1 MICKVDLAENQVI
14 SNTVAIN
21 AYKSL
26 NMNFVNKPLKPV
38 VLGVVTLTTA
48 KSIDKDIKSQKGDD
62 CSKDENI
69 NNPPL
74 RKKICLKMS
83 KIIQDRY
90 NLEVKIARDL
100 TIKIENK
107 IRLMNPDMKQEYRDK
122 ILIILR
128 LLKVLFI

>member
-1 MICKVDLAENQVI
+1 MTTLA
-14 SNTVAIN
+14 T
-21 AYKSL
+21 
-26 NMNFVNKPLKPV
+26 
-38 VLGVVTLTTA
+38 G
-48 KSIDKDIKSQKGDD
+48 KSIDQDSKSQRGDD

-83 KIIQDRY
+83 KIIQDKY
-90 NLEVKIARDL
+90 NLEVKTARDL

-107 IRLMNPDMKQEYRDK
+107 IRIMNPDMKQEYRDK

-128 LLKVLFI
+128 LLKVNFP